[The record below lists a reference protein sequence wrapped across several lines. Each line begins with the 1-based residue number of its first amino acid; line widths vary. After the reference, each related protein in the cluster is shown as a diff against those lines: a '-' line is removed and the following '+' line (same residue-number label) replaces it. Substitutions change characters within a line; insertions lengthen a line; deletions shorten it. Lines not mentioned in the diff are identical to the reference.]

1 MFSNWVQLEKKIL
14 LDVFF
19 FLIMGL
25 FWPPLLLIPSRTFQF
40 RVMQLFLL
48 GNERK
53 RAIGVSDRN
62 ALWKGNTV
70 TRKSWLVRECIRH
83 PNYSSYKTL
92 PISSVMVSGGLLV
105 NEPKT
110 SPMYCNF
117 LSKSVVLERYTGKCC
132 YGIPNSIKTINAK
145 VFWLVAVK
153 TGGCQSLDLTL
164 RMISVAVIDL
174 YLQLPFLYSMLYTVK
189 VCWPLWSFHQFSV
202 CIQ

>member
-1 MFSNWVQLEKKIL
+1 MKAIPLVLLMQLLLSIVSCYMPKNKTKNKNKKTAPLMFSNWVQLEKKIL

-62 ALWKGNTV
+62 ALWKRNTV
-70 TRKSWLVRECIRH
+70 ARKSWLVRECIRH

-92 PISSVMVSGGLLV
+92 PISSVMVPGGLLV
-105 NEPKT
+105 NESKT

-117 LSKSVVLERYTGKCC
+117 LSKSVVLERYTGEMLLR
-132 YGIPNSIKTINAK
+132 YIK
-145 VFWLVAVK
+145 L
-153 TGGCQSLDLTL
+153 
-164 RMISVAVIDL
+164 
-174 YLQLPFLYSMLYTVK
+174 
-189 VCWPLWSFHQFSV
+189 HQND
-202 CIQ
+202 